1 MVARLQKMMV
11 YMPLDMRYHIN
22 LTEPE
27 YLMDFKY
34 EMKFN
39 PSKSRPSGFF
49 LLRENLYW
57 LCMHF

>member
-34 EMKFN
+34 EMEFN
-39 PSKSRPSGFF
+39 LSESRKSLKKSRPS
-49 LLRENLYW
+49 LNEHLY
-57 LCMHF
+57 